1 MGTDGELG
9 VMVIEVNDAAMPIPL
24 RLITCGLLLALA
36 VIVIPPVLVPTA
48 VGVKVILIVQLPLGA
63 MDAPHVFA

>member
-1 MGTDGELG
+1 
-9 VMVIEVNDAAMPIPL
+9 
-24 RLITCGLLLALA
+24 
-36 VIVIPPVLVPTA
+36 VPTA